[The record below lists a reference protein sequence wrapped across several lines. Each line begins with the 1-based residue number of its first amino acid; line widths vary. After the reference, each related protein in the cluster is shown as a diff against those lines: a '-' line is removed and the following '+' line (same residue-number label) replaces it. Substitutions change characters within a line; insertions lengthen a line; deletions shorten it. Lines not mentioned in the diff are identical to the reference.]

1 MEQRFA
7 GMAKE
12 DEDYKKVSQSIRS
25 IQFLIEKQIP
35 STQAMLVRNI
45 KDSYPDQYPDA
56 LKLVKSEGQ

>member
-35 STQAMLVRNI
+35 STQAMLVRKI
-45 KDSYPDQYPDA
+45 KDSYPDQYTEA
-56 LKLVKSEGQ
+56 LELVEVEGK